1 MNRQSHVL
9 TEHIGSPKLTANGE
23 GELSNQQ
30 VLDRD
35 IALLTASDVEVTEV
49 THRSLGVGMSWRWPG
64 SWSTCLFMKNNR
76 IILRESLVGWAFFVC
91 YFLAIFL
98 LPIAFI
104 LYFALHESYF
114 TFYESFSKNA
124 LVYVL
129 SMVLA
134 MVGML
139 SFLILKSSP
148 LEIDFDRRVL
158 IPHNLISLN
167 IGGVGD
173 STKSAIEI
181 GFDDIL
187 ASNVSGLSTNFIN
200 YKCAVLTVKTKEIH
214 DCSMSDITKGANV
227 LTVGLYYLTHK
238 SCKELRSAIDR
249 LQAELGLG

>member
-1 MNRQSHVL
+1 MNRQPHDL

-104 LYFALHESYF
+104 LYFALHES
-114 TFYESFSKNA
+114 FSKNA
-124 LVYVL
+124 LVYVF
-129 SMVLA
+129 MVLA

-249 LQAELGLG
+249 LQAELGLE

>member
-1 MNRQSHVL
+1 
-9 TEHIGSPKLTANGE
+9 
-23 GELSNQQ
+23 
-30 VLDRD
+30 
-35 IALLTASDVEVTEV
+35 
-49 THRSLGVGMSWRWPG
+49 
-64 SWSTCLFMKNNR
+64 MKNNR

-124 LVYVL
+124 LVYVF
-129 SMVLA
+129 MVLA

-200 YKCAVLTVKTKEIH
+200 YKCAVLTVKIKEIH